1 MDYWS
6 EMGTVIPLIDKKN
19 IGIAA
24 LKIEN
29 TQSLGGRLF
38 LAGNG
43 GSAATAEH
51 ASVDLSK
58 GISLKSGKKF
68 STVCIN
74 SNISKLTAWSNDFSY
89 ENAFEEM
96 LKLDLTVNDLFLSIS
111 GSGNSQNI
119 LNAIQYAKSLGA
131 FTIGLTGFSGG
142 AVSKLVDLEINI
154 PSSDMQI
161 IENMHLSVIH
171 SIYKLIE

>member
-1 MDYWS
+1 MDYWN

-142 AVSKLVDLEINI
+142 GVIKLFVL
-154 PSSDMQI
+154 
-161 IENMHLSVIH
+161 
-171 SIYKLIE
+171 